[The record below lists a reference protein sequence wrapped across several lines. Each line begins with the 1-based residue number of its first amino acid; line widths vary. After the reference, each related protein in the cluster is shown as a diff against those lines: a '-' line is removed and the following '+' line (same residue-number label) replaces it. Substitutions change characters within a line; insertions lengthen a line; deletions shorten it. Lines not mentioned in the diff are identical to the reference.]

1 MTQSFLWSLAWRGLL
16 ALVGILIL
24 GAGPAFA
31 VDGAARG
38 PSEVVFLG
46 ELLILM
52 AAGRLLGEAMTR
64 IGQPSVMGQL
74 LAGIVLG
81 PSVLGAMWPSGQ
93 HALFPAGPEQKAM
106 IDAISQFGILLLLL
120 LTGMETDLKLVRKV
134 GRAAISVS
142 LIGVAIPFICGVTVG
157 RRPRSRFAHT
167 AHRPR
172 PCWLKP
178 RKPTRRP
185 RTR

>member
-74 LAGIVLG
+74 LAGILLG
-81 PSVLGAMWPSGQ
+81 PSVMGAMWPSGQ